1 MTEFRK
7 MPDYF
12 ERAAD
17 PDFAATQPG
26 CFVRRDKHF
35 CPAQDTE
42 VLSRDGFVI
51 VAMTIGQRGLA
62 VHFTPNGI
70 RQLTADLLR
79 IADQVEAM
87 HLDHAK
93 AQLAAT
99 LAQKGEG

>member
-1 MTEFRK
+1 MTEGDR
-7 MPDYF
+7 MPEYF

-17 PDFAATQPG
+17 PDFAATQPA
-26 CFVRRDKHF
+26 CFMLRDKHF
-35 CPAQDTE
+35 CPAHDAE

-51 VAMTIGQRGLA
+51 VGMTIGQRGLA

-87 HLDHAK
+87 HAETAK

-99 LAQKGEG
+99 LAKKGE